1 MLKMLINPLRYSYRW
16 FRNTFK
22 LYDPEDKIIE
32 EAQQYWNDASR
43 QELQQFTHN
52 RGAGVFKDE
61 EKWLSI
67 GRHSLDIFQ
76 QLAKA
81 VPRNEPLENIL
92 EWGCGGGANALY
104 FAPLA
109 QQTFYGLDISGEA
122 LNECASQL
130 AKEGIHNYQM
140 VEINATNPEKALQ
153 NITRPMDLFFCIHV
167 LEVFPSKGYT
177 ERILA
182 ISQQLLRPGGMAFL
196 QFKYTTP
203 SWDTQPKR
211 WSYSSDPPNMTTYW
225 IDEFWQVCEKHG
237 LMPQVMKL
245 VPPQNPK
252 DSGRRYAYVLCMK
265 K

>member
-1 MLKMLINPLRYSYRW
+1 MIKNLINPLRYAYRW
-16 FRNTFK
+16 LRNTFK
-22 LYDPEDKIIE
+22 IYDPEDKIIAE
-32 EAQQYWNDASR
+32 SQQYWNDPSR

-67 GRHSLDIFQ
+67 GRRSLDIFQ
-76 QLAKA
+76 ELAKA
-81 VPRNEPLENIL
+81 VPQSQPLTNIL
-92 EWGCGGGANALY
+92 EWGCGGGANALS

-109 QQTFYGLDISGEA
+109 QTFYGLDISKDA
-122 LNECASQL
+122 LKECASQL
-130 AKEGIHNYQM
+130 EREGIRNYRM
-140 VEINATNPEKALQ
+140 VEINATDPEKALQ
-153 NITRPMDLFFCIHV
+153 DIQVPIDLFFCIHV
-167 LEVFPSKGYT
+167 MEVFPSKNYT

-182 ISQQLLRPGGMAFL
+182 ITSKLLRTGGMAFL
-196 QFKYTTP
+196 QYKYTTP

-237 LMPQVMKL
+237 LVPQVMKL
-245 VPPQNPK
+245 VPPRNQQ
-252 DSGRRYAYVLCMK
+252 DTGRRYAYVLCVK